1 MSRHVFHMWNNFHV
15 IGWDA
20 GLNTFYLQLNAH
32 REEPSPWLGTGQ
44 SEFPDPQPLVDRL
57 RAHFKPEKG
66 MTADDTADWDEIPA
80 NLYDTLVADRRAEP
94 GWELPSEEVV
104 QATLAALPPKR
115 RTFWQKLVRR

>member
-32 REEPSPWLGTGQ
+32 REEPSPWYGTSH
-44 SEFPDPQPLVDRL
+44 SEYADPQPLVDKL
-57 RAHFKPEKG
+57 RQHFEPEG
-66 MTADDTADWDEIPA
+66 RTPDETQDWDEIPPD
-80 NLYDTLVADRRAEP
+80 LYETLIADRQTEP

-104 QATLAALPPKR
+104 QAALAALPPKR
-115 RTFWQKLVRR
+115 RTFWQKLVGR